1 MPDSPLSDA
10 PFADVSDPRLYEED
24 SWQEPFR
31 RLRQEDPVHFF
42 EDSRYGP
49 YWAITRHADIMEIEL
64 NDAVFSSSSEWGGIQ
79 IMDDGDIAKRK
90 NLIRMDRPEHTGHRR
105 TVAPIVAPT
114 NLANMTDLIRE
125 RTETILDN
133 LPRDET
139 FNWVDEV
146 AIPLTT
152 MMLATLFN
160 FPFEERE
167 KLTFWSD
174 AGICDVTAPDAPV
187 KSEEERAEA
196 LGEMA
201 ARFRELFD
209 ERAAQEPTFDLI
221 SMLAHSEHTKNMDPV
236 TFMGTVMVLIIG
248 GNDTTR
254 NSMTCA
260 VKALGDFPDQDALL
274 RSNPDLIKNF
284 VSETIR
290 WQTPLQHMRR
300 TAKEDIEF
308 RGKKIAKGDK
318 VVMWYVSG
326 NFDEEAFEEPDT
338 FQIDRPNAR
347 RHLSFGAGIHRC
359 VGDRLAELQLKIL
372 WEEILKRDMRI
383 TVEGPAERIYS
394 VSIRGFRSLPVS
406 IKA

>member
-146 AIPLTT
+146 SIP
-152 MMLATLFN
+152 
-160 FPFEERE
+160 
-167 KLTFWSD
+167 
-174 AGICDVTAPDAPV
+174 
-187 KSEEERAEA
+187 
-196 LGEMA
+196 
-201 ARFRELFD
+201 
-209 ERAAQEPTFDLI
+209 
-221 SMLAHSEHTKNMDPV
+221 
-236 TFMGTVMVLIIG
+236 
-248 GNDTTR
+248 
-254 NSMTCA
+254 
-260 VKALGDFPDQDALL
+260 
-274 RSNPDLIKNF
+274 
-284 VSETIR
+284 
-290 WQTPLQHMRR
+290 
-300 TAKEDIEF
+300 
-308 RGKKIAKGDK
+308 
-318 VVMWYVSG
+318 
-326 NFDEEAFEEPDT
+326 
-338 FQIDRPNAR
+338 
-347 RHLSFGAGIHRC
+347 
-359 VGDRLAELQLKIL
+359 
-372 WEEILKRDMRI
+372 
-383 TVEGPAERIYS
+383 
-394 VSIRGFRSLPVS
+394 
-406 IKA
+406 